1 MVTAAMTGPLT
12 NEPVT
17 NGAGTDEVVT
27 HRAAVKPAT
36 AGDLSVGGSG
46 SLLEVRGLSVSY
58 RTRGGIVRA
67 VRGVDLDV
75 RPGEVTAVVGESGS
89 GKSTTAHAVIRLLAA
104 NGGIDAGTVRFGR
117 HDLTSLTER
126 ELRTV
131 RGAGIGLVPQDP
143 SVSLNPVKRIG
154 EQVAEV
160 LRIHRLATRRSAPLD
175 AIAVL
180 DQAGLPDAATRA
192 RQYPHEL
199 SGGMRQR
206 ALIAI
211 AIAAK
216 PKLIIADEPTSALDV
231 TVQRVIL
238 DHLQHLVEEAGTSV
252 LLVTHDL
259 GVAADRAHRIVV
271 MSQGRV
277 VETGPTRDILENPQH
292 EYTRRLLAGAPS
304 LTTARFRAR
313 IASPPVAETP
323 AADAQAAGTRAVD
336 AQAADPRVVGE
347 AAAPLVELRG
357 VVKEFRLPR
366 TAGSARTL
374 RAVDDVSLT
383 VHRGR
388 TLALVGES
396 GSGKST
402 TARLALRLTDP
413 TAGHIIFDGA
423 DVTTARGTQARQL
436 RRRAQL
442 IYQNPYAS
450 LDPRFSIGEVISE
463 PLRAF
468 KVGDRA
474 SRLVRARDLLGRVAL
489 PASVLDRRPAELSG
503 GQRQRVAIARAL
515 ALSPDL
521 VVCDEPVSALDVSV
535 QGQVLELLAELQA
548 DTGVAYLF
556 ISHDLAVVRQIAHRV
571 AVMKAGRIVETG
583 TAEDLFTRPG
593 HDYTRELLAAIPGG
607 RHRDVRKD
615 LSSPPTNQPGNPPA
629 QAHQAHD
636 EEHT

>member
-1 MVTAAMTGPLT
+1 MVPAAMTGP
-12 NEPVT
+12 VT
-17 NGAGTDEVVT
+17 NDPGTGGKLT
-27 HRAAVKPAT
+27 TTPSNGQGGT
-36 AGDLSVGGSG
+36 A
-46 SLLEVRGLSVSY
+46 LEIRGLSVSY
-58 RTRGGIVRA
+58 RTRGGTVQA
-67 VRGVDLDV
+67 VRDVDLDV

-89 GKSTTAHAVIRLLAA
+89 GKSTTAHAVLRLLAA
-104 NGGIDAGTVRFGR
+104 NGGIDAGTIRFGR
-117 HDLTSLTER
+117 HDLVSLSEA

-131 RGAGIGLVPQDP
+131 RGARIGLVPQDP

-160 LRIHRLATRRSAPLD
+160 LRVHGLATRRSAPSE
-175 AIAVL
+175 AVGVL
-180 DQAGLPDAATRA
+180 ERAGLPDAATRA

-211 AIAAK
+211 AIAAR
-216 PKLIIADEPTSALDV
+216 PELIIADEPTSALDV

-238 DHLQHLVEEAGTSV
+238 DHLQALTEELGTGI

-259 GVAADRAHRIVV
+259 GVAADRAQRLVV

-277 VETGPTRDILENPQH
+277 VEAGVTRDVLADPQH
-292 EYTRRLLAGAPS
+292 AYTRRLLASAPS
-304 LTTARFRAR
+304 LATARPRT
-313 IASPPVAETP
+313 PVA
-323 AADAQAAGTRAVD
+323 ASAVAAGT
-336 AQAADPRVVGE
+336 P
-347 AAAPLVELRG
+347 PLVELRN

-366 TAGSARTL
+366 AGGASRTL

-383 VHRGR
+383 LRRGR

-402 TARLALRLTDP
+402 TARLLLRLTDAS
-413 TAGHIIFDGA
+413 AGRVLFDGA
-423 DVTTARGTQARQL
+423 DVTAARGAQARQL

-450 LDPRFSIGEVISE
+450 LDPRFSIGEVITE

-468 KVGDRA
+468 RVGDRA
-474 SRLVRARDLLGRVAL
+474 SRLARARELLDRVAL
-489 PASVLDRRPAELSG
+489 PASTLERRPAELSG

-535 QGQVLELLAELQA
+535 QAQVLDLLAELQA

-571 AVMKAGRIVETG
+571 AVMRAGRVVETG
-583 TAEDLFTRPG
+583 APEDLFTRPR
-593 HDYTRELLAAIPGG
+593 HEYTRELLAAIPGG
-607 RHRDVRKD
+607 HRP
-615 LSSPPTNQPGNPPA
+615 SPTTAEPTKA
-629 QAHQAHD
+629 
-636 EEHT
+636 

>member
-1 MVTAAMTGPLT
+1 MTGTTTTP
-12 NEPVT
+12 P
-17 NGAGTDEVVT
+17 GADENMT
-27 HRAAVKPAT
+27 HTPQP
-36 AGDLSVGGSG
+36 
-46 SLLEVRGLSVSY
+46 LLEIRGLSVSY
-58 RTRGGIVRA
+58 RTRGGTVPA

-75 RPGEVTAVVGESGS
+75 WPGQVTAVVGESGS
-89 GKSTTAHAVIRLLAA
+89 GKSTTAHAITRLLPG

-117 HDLTSLTER
+117 HDLAMLSEA

-131 RGAGIGLVPQDP
+131 RGARIGLVPQDP
-143 SVSLNPVKRIG
+143 TVSLNPVKRIG

-160 LRIHRLATRRSAPLD
+160 LRIHGLATRRSAPAE

-180 DQAGLPDAATRA
+180 DRAGLPDAAVRA

-216 PKLIIADEPTSALDV
+216 PELIIADEPTSALDV

-238 DHLQHLVEEAGTSV
+238 DHLQRLTEESGTAV

-259 GVAADRAHRIVV
+259 GVAADRAQRLVV
-271 MSQGRV
+271 MSQGKV
-277 VETGPTRDILENPQH
+277 VEAGPTRDILADPRD
-292 EYTRRLLAGAPS
+292 EYTRHLLASAPS
-304 LTTARFRAR
+304 LTTPRPRA
-313 IASPPVAETP
+313 AVP
-323 AADAQAAGTRAVD
+323 APKADTV
-336 AQAADPRVVGE
+336 
-347 AAAPLVELRG
+347 PLVEARNL
-357 VVKEFRLPR
+357 VKEFRLPR
-366 TAGSARTL
+366 TGDGPRTL

-383 VHRGR
+383 LHRGR

-402 TARLALRLTDP
+402 TARLVLRLTDA
-413 TAGHIIFDGA
+413 TAGHVLFDGT
-423 DVTTARGTQARQL
+423 DVTTARDSRAREL

-442 IYQNPYAS
+442 VYQNPYAS
-450 LDPRFSIGEVISE
+450 LDPRFSIGDVITE

-468 KVGDRA
+468 KVGDRF
-474 SRLVRARDLLGRVAL
+474 SRLTRARELLDRVAL
-489 PASVLDRRPAELSG
+489 PAATLERRPAELSG

-535 QGQVLELLAELQA
+535 QAQVLDLLRELQA

-556 ISHDLAVVRQIAHRV
+556 ISHDLAVVRRIAHQV
-571 AVMKAGRIVETG
+571 AVMRAGRVVETG
-583 TAEDLFTRPG
+583 PPEELFTRPR
-593 HDYTRELLAAIPGG
+593 HEYTRALLEAIPGG
-607 RHRDVRKD
+607 RI
-615 LSSPPTNQPGNPPA
+615 LSPA
-629 QAHQAHD
+629 A
-636 EEHT
+636 ETTTS

>member
-1 MVTAAMTGPLT
+1 MVPAAMTGQVT
-12 NEPVT
+12 NEP
-17 NGAGTDEVVT
+17 GTGENLTTTPGTGPNPGQGV
-27 HRAAVKPAT
+27 P
-36 AGDLSVGGSG
+36 
-46 SLLEVRGLSVSY
+46 LEIRGLSVSY
-58 RTRGGIVRA
+58 RTRGGTVQA
-67 VRGVDLDV
+67 VRDVDLDV

-89 GKSTTAHAVIRLLAA
+89 GKSTTAHAITRLLAP
-104 NGGIDAGTVRFGR
+104 NGSIDAGTIRFGR
-117 HDLTSLTER
+117 HDLASLTEA

-131 RGAGIGLVPQDP
+131 RGAQIGLVPQDP

-160 LRIHRLATRRSAPLD
+160 LRIHGLATRRSAPSG

-192 RQYPHEL
+192 QQYPHEL

-206 ALIAI
+206 VLIAV

-231 TVQRVIL
+231 TVQQVIL
-238 DHLQHLVEEAGTSV
+238 DHLQGLTEELGTAI

-259 GVAADRAHRIVV
+259 GVAADRAQRLVV

-277 VETGPTRDILENPQH
+277 VEAGPTRGILADPQH
-292 EYTRRLLAGAPS
+292 DYTRRLLASAPS
-304 LTTARFRAR
+304 LATARPRAR
-313 IASPPVAETP
+313 VSAPPATE
-323 AADAQAAGTRAVD
+323 
-336 AQAADPRVVGE
+336 E
-347 AAAPLVELRG
+347 APLVEVRNA
-357 VVKEFRLPR
+357 VKEFRLPR
-366 TAGSARTL
+366 AGAESRTL
-374 RAVDDVSLT
+374 RAVDDVSFTL
-383 VHRGR
+383 HRGQ

-402 TARLALRLTDP
+402 TARLVLRLTDA
-413 TAGHIIFDGA
+413 TAGHILFDGA
-423 DVTTARGTQARQL
+423 DVTTARGAQARQL

-442 IYQNPYAS
+442 VYQNPYAS
-450 LDPRFSIGEVISE
+450 LDPRFSIGEVITE

-474 SRLVRARDLLGRVAL
+474 SRLSRARDLLDRVAL
-489 PASVLDRRPAELSG
+489 PAPMLDRRPAELSG

-535 QGQVLELLAELQA
+535 QAQVLDLLAELQA

-556 ISHDLAVVRQIAHRV
+556 ISHDLAVVRQIAHQV
-571 AVMKAGRIVETG
+571 AVMRAGRIVETG
-583 TAEDLFTRPG
+583 APEDLFTRPR

-607 RHRDVRKD
+607 RHASPTAVR
-615 LSSPPTNQPGNPPA
+615 SESPAPSTA
-629 QAHQAHD
+629 ETTKA
-636 EEHT
+636 